1 MPFSTRWALSP
12 RTQGARRRR
21 GAGRPPAL
29 IIAAALAAVAVLAVP
44 PVYLVIRA
52 GFGDAWQI
60 LGRDATWAT
69 IGRTLLLA
77 LTTAIGSM
85 VIGTLMA
92 WLVTRTRLPGRTLWG
107 VLSIAPLAMP
117 SFVAALALAGAT
129 GNTGLVTRLV
139 EPLGIGPIPR
149 LSGLV
154 GATLALIM
162 ATVPYVYLL
171 VVAALRTVDPSLEEA
186 ARGLGRGPM
195 AAFVAGTLPQLRRAM
210 VGGALLAGLYAISD
224 YGAVSLMRYDTI
236 TRAIF
241 TRFESGVNRQPAAVL
256 GLVLIALTTVFL
268 LAEITAQGRT
278 RVRTSPSAVRSP
290 RLLSLGRW
298 TAPAAVVAGL
308 VGMAFT
314 IAPVAVMV
322 FWLARAGNTGTLDG
336 IPWTAAVT
344 SVLLA
349 ATAAAVTTLAALPV
363 AVLARRYPRRWTRAV
378 ERAGYGANALPG
390 VVVGLA
396 LVFLGARYLPWLYQT
411 FPLLLI
417 AYLMRFFAQA
427 LSGVDT
433 ALAAVN
439 PRAEEVA
446 RSLGRTPLQ
455 AVRDV
460 TIPAMRPGIIAGA
473 TLVFLSVIKELPATT
488 LLIPTGSRT
497 LATEVWR
504 KTQVGQYGAAAV
516 PALILLAVS
525 IPLIVVAV
533 REHAAVKPEALPA
546 AMT

>member
-1 MPFSTRWALSP
+1 MRWDLSP
-12 RTQGARRRR
+12 RAQGARRGH

-29 IIAAALAAVAVLAVP
+29 IIVAAFAAVALLAVP

-60 LGRDATWAT
+60 LGREATWAT

-77 LTTAIGSM
+77 LTTATGSL
-85 VIGTLMA
+85 VIGTVMA
-92 WLVTRTRLPGRTLWG
+92 WLVTRTRTPGRTLWG

-117 SFVAALALAGAT
+117 SFVAALALSGAT
-129 GNTGLVTRLV
+129 GNTGLLTRLV
-139 EPLGIGPIPR
+139 EPLGLGPVPR
-149 LSGLV
+149 LNGLA
-154 GATLALIM
+154 GATLALVM
-162 ATVPYVYLL
+162 ATFPYVYLL
-171 VVAALRTVDPSLEEA
+171 VVAALRSLDPSLEEA
-186 ARGLGRGPM
+186 ARGLGRGPLG
-195 AAFVAGTLPQLRRAM
+195 AFVAGTLPQLRRAM

-256 GLVLIALTTVFL
+256 GLVLIALTSVFL
-268 LAEITAQGRT
+268 LAEITAQGRA
-278 RVRTSPSAVRSP
+278 RMRTSPSAVRAP
-290 RLLSLGRW
+290 RPVPLGRW
-298 TAPAAVVAGL
+298 TVPATLLAGL
-308 VGMAFT
+308 IGVAFT
-314 IAPVAVMV
+314 VAPVAVMV
-322 FWLARAGNTGTLDG
+322 FWLGRAVDAGTLDG
-336 IPWTAAVT
+336 VPWAAAITSVALAGTAAVI
-344 SVLLA
+344 
-349 ATAAAVTTLAALPV
+349 TTVAALPV
-363 AVLARRYPRRWTRAV
+363 AVLSRRYPRAWTRAL

-411 FPLLLI
+411 FALLLV
-417 AYLMRFFAQA
+417 AYLVRFFAQA
-427 LSGVDT
+427 LSGLDT

-439 PRAEEVA
+439 PRGEEVA

-455 AVRDV
+455 VIRDV
-460 TIPAMRPGIIAGA
+460 TIPAMRPGIIAGS

-516 PALILLAVS
+516 PALILLAAS
-525 IPLIVVAV
+525 LPLIVVAV
-533 REHAAVKPEALPA
+533 REHAAEKPEALPA